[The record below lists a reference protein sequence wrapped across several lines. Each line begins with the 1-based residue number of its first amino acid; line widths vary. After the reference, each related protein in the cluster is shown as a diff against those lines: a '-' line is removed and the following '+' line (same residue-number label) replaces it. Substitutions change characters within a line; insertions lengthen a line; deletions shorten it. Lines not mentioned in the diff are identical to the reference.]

1 MKPIDYI
8 YNDLYNPE
16 DRNNLTTSKKSRI
29 KSSKTKHPDP
39 KKHKFISFIKSG
51 IRIIACTVGF
61 AGNLE
66 AKMESR
72 LMATIG
78 QAGFCG
84 SMESDVAMTGSID
97 AYVWGFCGGWTVAT
111 NGNLKVSVGCGQVGS
126 VSGTVNIPL
135 PFGYT
140 QTVGVSLSL

>member
-1 MKPIDYI
+1 MKLTDHIH
-8 YNDLYNPE
+8 NDLFNIE

-66 AKMESR
+66 
-72 LMATIG
+72 IG
-78 QAGFCG
+78 FLLLGLA
-84 SMESDVAMTGSID
+84 EI
-97 AYVWGFCGGWTVAT
+97 
-111 NGNLKVSVGCGQVGS
+111 
-126 VSGTVNIPL
+126 
-135 PFGYT
+135 
-140 QTVGVSLSL
+140 VGVYEEMV